1 MTVLTLQRGKLK
13 LKEVNLLAQV
23 SPAASGLA
31 SNSNTNPLNSNPGVL
46 FFYYNTDVPRMPALR
61 EAYFNLKWEVRMS

>member
-13 LKEVNLLAQV
+13 LKEFNLLAQV

-31 SNSNTNPLNSNPGVL
+31 SNSNINPLNSNPGVL
-46 FFYYNTDVPRMPALR
+46 FYYNTDVPRMPALR
-61 EAYFNLKWEVRMS
+61 EAYFNLKLEVRMS